1 MKRYYSEFDVWRF
14 GLNWIRRGLRLAAP
28 SLLFAEWT
36 RRATTA
42 RGCYDCCRLS
52 SECDQK
58 KTDQVR
64 QFSQLQD
71 ENARLKRLVAEL
83 SLDKTMLQDVLAK
96 KL

>member
-1 MKRYYSEFDVWRF
+1 M
-14 GLNWIRRGLRLAAP
+14 AAP

-52 SECDQK
+52 SECDQ